1 MTYKKYLSYLN
12 DLGLSS
18 KTAYD
23 YKDKT
28 ANIHNEIERML
39 VRSVMMFDWHNLP
52 DTIPKDQLEMMLQ
65 TQGYAIIGQYEND
78 LYAFYGSL
86 GGVPNEYYQP
96 TKAIVSNPYLNLN
109 KEFTIGEDCVLIKN
123 DVMCQG
129 LLPLYSKYATF
140 EIETDI
146 SMIMALVNLR
156 VQAYIS
162 ASDNNAIKSAQKMID
177 DLFNG
182 ELSVIADDVML
193 QSLKINPV
201 NKYQDLTDIK
211 EVQQYFKG
219 QLFNEIGLATNYN
232 LKKERITQAEVE
244 LNTDNLYPF
253 VDNMYERRKEGIED
267 VYNMFGADWSVEFS
281 SSWDYRI
288 YNGEPITT
296 KGDDTENDNT
306 DDNIGRDSDNIVNI
320 VDVPVTGDNTGI
332 DEQPNE
338 SRQEIQDNND
348 DGNTIS
354 DNDGGTV
361 IDNSDTDIAD
371 ISQSDD
377 PITETEIQVVEIIE
391 ELREENNDDKIK

>member
-1 MTYKKYLSYLN
+1 
-12 DLGLSS
+12 
-18 KTAYD
+18 
-23 YKDKT
+23 
-28 ANIHNEIERML
+28 
-39 VRSVMMFDWHNLP
+39 
-52 DTIPKDQLEMMLQ
+52 
-65 TQGYAIIGQYEND
+65 
-78 LYAFYGSL
+78 
-86 GGVPNEYYQP
+86 
-96 TKAIVSNPYLNLN
+96 
-109 KEFTIGEDCVLIKN
+109 
-123 DVMCQG
+123 
-129 LLPLYSKYATF
+129 
-140 EIETDI
+140 
-146 SMIMALVNLR
+146 MALVNLR

>member
-23 YKDKT
+23 YKDKIT
-28 ANIHNEIERML
+28 NVHNEIERML
-39 VRSVMMFDWHNLP
+39 SRSIMMFDWHNLP
-52 DTIPKDQLEMMLQ
+52 DTIPKEQLELMLQ
-65 TQGYAIIGQYEND
+65 TQGYAIIAQNGND

-96 TKAIVSNPYLNLN
+96 TKAIVNNPYLNLN
-109 KEFTIGEDCVLIKN
+109 KEFTIGEDCALIKN

-140 EIETDI
+140 ESETDI

-211 EVQQYFKG
+211 EVQQYFRG
-219 QLFNEIGLATNYN
+219 QLYNEIGLATNYN

-253 VDNMYERRKEGIED
+253 VDNMYERRKEGIES
-267 VYNMFGADWSVEFS
+267 VYDLFGASWEVEFS

-296 KGDDTENDNT
+296 KGDDTKNDNT
-306 DDNIGRDSDNIVNI
+306 NDNIGDDSDNTIDFVDILTTKDDTGIIEQSNENGTEVQDTIDNSVNVPNIDDDNI
-320 VDVPVTGDNTGI
+320 
-332 DEQPNE
+332 
-338 SRQEIQDNND
+338 
-348 DGNTIS
+348 
-354 DNDGGTV
+354 
-361 IDNSDTDIAD
+361 NSDLNTDYTD
-371 ISQSDD
+371 LLQSND
-377 PITETEIQVVEIIE
+377 PITETEIQVVELIE
-391 ELREENNDDKIK
+391 ELREEKDDDKVK

>member
-23 YKDKT
+23 YKDKIT
-28 ANIHNEIERML
+28 NVHNEIERML
-39 VRSVMMFDWHNLP
+39 SRSIMMFDWHNLP
-52 DTIPKDQLEMMLQ
+52 DTIPKEQLELMLQ
-65 TQGYAIIGQYEND
+65 TQGYAIIAQNDND

-96 TKAIVSNPYLNLN
+96 TKAIVNNPYLNLN
-109 KEFTIGEDCVLIKN
+109 KEFTIGEDCALIKN

-140 EIETDI
+140 ESETDI

-211 EVQQYFKG
+211 EVQQYFRG
-219 QLFNEIGLATNYN
+219 QLYNEIGLATNYN

-253 VDNMYERRKEGIED
+253 VDNMYERRKEGIES
-267 VYNMFGADWSVEFS
+267 VYDLFGASWEVEFS

-296 KGDDTENDNT
+296 KGDDINNDNT
-306 DDNIGRDSDNIVNI
+306 DDNIGSDSDNTIDF
-320 VDVPVTGDNTGI
+320 VDILATKDDTGI
-332 DEQPNE
+332 IEQSNE
-338 SRQEIQDNND
+338 SGTEVQ
-348 DGNTIS
+348 NT
-354 DNDGGTV
+354 
-361 IDNSDTDIAD
+361 IDNSVNVPNIDDDNINSDLNTDYTD
-371 ISQSDD
+371 LLQSND
-377 PITETEIQVVEIIE
+377 PITETEIQVVELIE
-391 ELREENNDDKIK
+391 ELREEKDDDKAK

>member
-1 MTYKKYLSYLN
+1 MTYKKYLNYLN

-23 YKDKT
+23 YKDKIT
-28 ANIHNEIERML
+28 NVHNEIERML
-39 VRSVMMFDWHNLP
+39 SRSIMMFDWHNLP
-52 DTIPKDQLEMMLQ
+52 DTIPKEQLELMLQ
-65 TQGYAIIGQYEND
+65 TQGYAIIAQNDND

-96 TKAIVSNPYLNLN
+96 TKAIVNNPYLNLN
-109 KEFTIGEDCVLIKN
+109 KEFTIGEDCALIKN

-140 EIETDI
+140 ESETDI

-211 EVQQYFKG
+211 EVQQYFRG
-219 QLFNEIGLATNYN
+219 QLYNEIGLATNYN

-253 VDNMYERRKEGIED
+253 VDNMYERRKEGIES
-267 VYNMFGADWSVEFS
+267 VYDLFGASWEVEFS

-306 DDNIGRDSDNIVNI
+306 NDNIGGDSDNTIDFVDILATKDDTGIIEQSDESGTEVQNTIDNSVNVPNIDDDNI
-320 VDVPVTGDNTGI
+320 
-332 DEQPNE
+332 
-338 SRQEIQDNND
+338 
-348 DGNTIS
+348 
-354 DNDGGTV
+354 
-361 IDNSDTDIAD
+361 NSDLNTDYTD
-371 ISQSDD
+371 LLQSND
-377 PITETEIQVVEIIE
+377 PITETEIQVVELIE
-391 ELREENNDDKIK
+391 ELREEKDDDKAK